1 MNKTELDALL
11 RDVSVGKLVCLD
23 ADGYPLVV
31 PLVYE
36 YYDGGFYI
44 MSHRPTTWAERVL
57 ARCQVAL
64 LIEEGLRRLLVH
76 GQAEPEEEAV
86 VLGRLFGDW
95 KTARSPWK
103 ALARQIS
110 SEPVASQW
118 FFVRPTRILQWQGS
132 DWAPAVTAVQG
143 R

>member
-57 ARCQVAL
+57 AR
-64 LIEEGLRRLLVH
+64 
-76 GQAEPEEEAV
+76 
-86 VLGRLFGDW
+86 GR
-95 KTARSPWK
+95 S
-103 ALARQIS
+103 I
-110 SEPVASQW
+110 ASQW
-118 FFVRPTRILQWQGS
+118 LRSGSLCGLPAFCSGRARTGRLPTPPSRAAS
-132 DWAPAVTAVQG
+132 APFTIRAETQLVDVH
-143 R
+143 

>member
-1 MNKTELDALL
+1 VNETELDALL
-11 RDVSVGKLVCLD
+11 RDVSICKLVCLD
-23 ADGYPLVV
+23 REGYPIVV

-36 YYDGGFYI
+36 YCDGGFYI
-44 MSHRPTTWAERVL
+44 MSHRPTVWAEQVL
-57 ARCQVAL
+57 AHGQVAL

-76 GQAEPEEEAV
+76 GKAEPEEEAV

-95 KTARSPWK
+95 KTARAPWK
-103 ALARQIS
+103 ALAQQIRR
-110 SEPVASQW
+110 EPVASHW

-132 DWAPAVTAVQG
+132 DWAPALTAEQG